1 MELPPLESF
10 TGDWQAYIDRIYDVY
25 CSLILQ
31 GVLRFRGVPV
41 MPRRTPVTKGKIHGF
56 WHVTSEGEN
65 EEDRIPDLRRCERIR
80 WISWVI
86 ENVDNYNEITWWDE
100 RSKSNNREVVLWVEA
115 EKFVVILAWR
125 SQGYWLL
132 KTAYLADKEHKI
144 ESLRR
149 KRDKY
154 WKAIKS

>member
-1 MELPPLESF
+1 M
-10 TGDWQAYIDRIYDVY
+10 
-25 CSLILQ
+25 
-31 GVLRFRGVPV
+31 
-41 MPRRTPVTKGKIHGF
+41 
-56 WHVTSEGEN
+56 
-65 EEDRIPDLRRCERIR
+65 RRCERIR